1 MIRGQLIAKQT
12 QVFVKKADQMLASNA
27 GESAWQVASPR
38 HFWRLRHCWLTMQR
52 SPCDIAPRQSVTCAG
67 HCRTHLIR
75 FFKAFLALFSVHAWQ
90 A

>member
-1 MIRGQLIAKQT
+1 MIRVGLFAKQT
-12 QVFVKKADQMLASNA
+12 QVFDKKADQMLASKA
-27 GESAWQVASPR
+27 GKSAWQVTSPR
-38 HFWRLRHCWLTMQR
+38 HFWRLQLCWLTIQR

-67 HCRTHLIR
+67 HYRTHLIR